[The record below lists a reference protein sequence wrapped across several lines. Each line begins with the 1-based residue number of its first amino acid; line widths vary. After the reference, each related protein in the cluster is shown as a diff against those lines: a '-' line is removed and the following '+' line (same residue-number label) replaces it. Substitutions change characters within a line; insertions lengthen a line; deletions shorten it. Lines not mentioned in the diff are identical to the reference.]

1 MKNPT
6 TLKSLLVHP
15 KDKSETHRKCNTVYS
30 VKCDDCDSEYVGESG
45 RTVGIRHKE
54 HTDGKHSSGVW
65 DHIQATG
72 HTCSIDNVKVID
84 RETKYWARKYRE
96 TIHIHKRK
104 PAMNRDKGLEI
115 PSIMLGLVDR
125 THAPRHA
132 HSNLRLESH
141 PVVSG
146 DQGLVRDRNVH
157 SFQN

>member
-1 MKNPT
+1 M
-6 TLKSLLVHP
+6 
-15 KDKSETHRKCNTVYS
+15 YS

-84 RETKYWARKYRE
+84 RETNYWARKYRE

-104 PAMNRDKGLEI
+104 PVMNRDKGLEI
-115 PSIMLGLVDR
+115 PPIMLGLTER
-125 THAPRHA
+125 A
-132 HSNLRLESH
+132 HPSNLRLQSH

-146 DQGLVRDRNVH
+146 DQGPVRDRNVH